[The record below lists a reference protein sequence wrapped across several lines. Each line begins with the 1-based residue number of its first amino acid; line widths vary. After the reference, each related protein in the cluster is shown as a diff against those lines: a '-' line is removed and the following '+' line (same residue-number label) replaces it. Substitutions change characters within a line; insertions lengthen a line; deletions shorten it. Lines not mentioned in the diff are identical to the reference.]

1 MTDAELKLVADHL
14 GHNINIHYDVY
25 RQPTSIIEKTKVA
38 RVLVAVDNGSIE
50 SFNERRDLKNI
61 DIDGELFCLKLVL
74 IKLALLTEFIELPSE
89 EYELRA
95 KTLQARMKP
104 HGKLILKPLI
114 YLTAHSRD
122 DLTAVTFL

>member
-89 EYELRA
+89 EFELTA

-114 YLTAHSRD
+114 YLTAQSRH

>member
-14 GHNINIHYDVY
+14 GHNINIHYNIY
-25 RQPTSIIEKTKVA
+25 RQPTSLIEKTKVA